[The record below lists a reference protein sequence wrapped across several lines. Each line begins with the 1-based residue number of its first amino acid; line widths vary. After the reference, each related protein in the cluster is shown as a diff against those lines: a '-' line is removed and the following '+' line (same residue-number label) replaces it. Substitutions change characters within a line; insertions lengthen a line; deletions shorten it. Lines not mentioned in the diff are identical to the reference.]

1 MKKFFYVVCIILLAN
16 ERQAVLLAVEV
27 AALDF
32 TNGGSAWTVT
42 ELDNGLPLVFE
53 KDGDPTKVGFAHE
66 STFPPVEEQGTGN
79 YHLMQEVFAPTGFT
93 MSNIVVEAAGSG
105 FSSWLMNSYVGF
117 GLSDQMYPEEIEVED
132 NSFNFLPDTYAWSAD
147 NWGNV
152 LGDNNYNG
160 NNGTVVVDFPMVNNG
175 IPGEDYLDATGDADF
190 SGLASVWVGVK
201 LVKGLAHVSQHVDI
215 SQIKVYAEL
224 TEVVGTAGDFDE
236 DSDVDGHDF
245 LLWQRG
251 ESTTPVSPTGL
262 MDWQNNYGSG
272 NLLTAST
279 LSVPEPA
286 SFVMLSLGIAL
297 VFSRSTACSSA
308 AALQD

>member
-190 SGLASVWVGVK
+190 SGLTSVWVGVK
-201 LVKGLAHVSQHVDI
+201 LLKGLAHVSQQVDI
-215 SQIKVYAEL
+215 SQIKLYADL
-224 TEVVGTAGDFDE
+224 TEVVNSPGDFDG
-236 DSDVDGHDF
+236 DLDVDGNDF

-251 ESTTPVSPTGL
+251 QSPTSLSPTEL
-262 MDWQNNYGSG
+262 MAWQDNYGDSTP
-272 NLLTAST
+272 LTANVG
-279 LSVPEPA
+279 SVPEPA
-286 SFVMLSLGIAL
+286 SLTILAL
-297 VFSRSTACSSA
+297 AGLLIGTRCCR
-308 AALQD
+308 